1 MSYEIIGISGS
12 RQFEHHGVRSVAA
25 LNIAAADSYSN
36 ISPKVSEAVGKR
48 SSARSPDTP
57 SSTR

>member
-12 RQFEHHGVRSVAA
+12 RPFERHSELGSSASSITA
-25 LNIAAADSYSN
+25 LSGYLSTQSN
-36 ISPKVSEAVGKR
+36 VSEAVGNR
-48 SSARSPDTP
+48 PSARAPDNP